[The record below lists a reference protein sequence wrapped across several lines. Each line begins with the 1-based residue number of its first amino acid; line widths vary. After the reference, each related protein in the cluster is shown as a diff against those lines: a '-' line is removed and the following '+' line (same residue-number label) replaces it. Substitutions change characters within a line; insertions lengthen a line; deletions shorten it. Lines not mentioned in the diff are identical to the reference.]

1 MSIRSSTNERENAL
15 VDEQDLPTEAPM
27 NTDTATRSDL
37 DALTALNPTS
47 DAEKEAMTE
56 IGGVKPVW
64 LWLWITPA
72 TGGASPASVGI
83 PESAP
88 VIVGTVAASPNTVR
102 TSIGTPPPIKPVW
115 RAVRGNPSASP
126 LTPMRGHRMPAPT
139 AGTPHF
145 DDTRRCNNGLHARP
159 QRNAMPRYRSG

>member
-27 NTDTATRSDL
+27 NTDT
-37 DALTALNPTS
+37 
-47 DAEKEAMTE
+47 
-56 IGGVKPVW
+56 
-64 LWLWITPA
+64 A

-145 DDTRRCNNGLHARP
+145 DDTRRCNDGLHARP
-159 QRNAMPRYRSG
+159 QRDAMPRYRSG